1 MDFRS
6 YWLGCLLLW
15 TLNAGAHVVVTPA
28 EAGIG
33 KFQRF
38 MVGVP
43 AERSAP
49 TLGVRLLI
57 PAGVKSVLPNVKPGW
72 QIEVKMNAQGAAAEI
87 EWSGGTIPAG
97 QRDDFVFSAKLPANE
112 TILAWKAYQRYGDG
126 SIVAWDRD
134 PKAAPLK
141 NEAGTPE
148 FSKAGPW
155 SQTRVIDD
163 LKRPGIDPDLSVWM
177 SGIALAVALAAL
189 LLAWTLWKELH
200 QVRAGA
206 ASDKEARSS
215 RRY

>member
-1 MDFRS
+1 MAFQR
-6 YWLGCLLLW
+6 YWLGGLLLW

-49 TLGVRLLI
+49 TSGVRLLI
-57 PAGVKSVLPNVKPGW
+57 PAGVESVLPNVKPGW
-72 QIEVKMNAQGAAAEI
+72 QIEVKKNAQGAAAEI

-134 PKAAPLK
+134 PKAPPLK
-141 NEAGTPE
+141 NEAGAPD

-155 SQTRVIDD
+155 SRTRIVDD
-163 LKRPGIDPDLSVWM
+163 LKRPGADPDLGVWI
-177 SGIALAVALAAL
+177 SAIALFVALAAL
-189 LLAWTLWKELH
+189 LLAWTLRKGLRQE
-200 QVRAGA
+200 RAAA
-206 ASDKEARSS
+206 ASDKAARSS